1 VFRARASLVLAV
13 ALALAGCASPP
24 PPPGQVLA
32 SESLAFLVDGKTTR
46 EDVTLRLGLPSRTFE
61 SDRIV
66 LYRIGWNAERGA
78 HALDYAPV
86 AAPAYDLVLV
96 FDSAGV
102 VARHALVAK

>member
-1 VFRARASLVLAV
+1 MRRARASLVVAA

-32 SESLAFLVDGKTTR
+32 SEALAFLIDGKTTR

-66 LYRIGWNAERGA
+66 LYRIGWSEKRGPY
-78 HALDYAPV
+78 ALAYPTAPV
-86 AAPAYDLVLV
+86 YDLVLV
-96 FDSAGV
+96 FDAHDV
-102 VARHALVAK
+102 VDRHALVAK